1 MTGLVG
7 FFIIIIYHNITYRVT
22 LRYPWCKSINQL
34 TVFVLYEVFYTNG
47 LMRMRLTPDVRK
59 MVISTLYGY
68 LVVIH
73 DLDLSSM
80 SKDLAGQSLS
90 KLSAVLWIRI
100 L

>member
-1 MTGLVG
+1 
-7 FFIIIIYHNITYRVT
+7 
-22 LRYPWCKSINQL
+22 
-34 TVFVLYEVFYTNG
+34 
-47 LMRMRLTPDVRK
+47 MRMRLTPDVRK

-90 KLSAVLWIRI
+90 NLSALLWIRI
-100 L
+100 HKIRIRIRNTDFLQIFCHMVGPRSGIRILSGQKVPD

>member
-1 MTGLVG
+1 M
-7 FFIIIIYHNITYRVT
+7 
-22 LRYPWCKSINQL
+22 C
-34 TVFVLYEVFYTNG
+34 VLYQVFYTNG

-73 DLDLSSM
+73 DLDLTSM

-90 KLSAVLWIRI
+90 NLFVVLWIRI
-100 L
+100 H